1 MKTSYNNFIDDY
13 WENEILKMNEKQD
26 KSRYENDM
34 FSITKKPYTWVGE
47 NTYEN
52 LLINLNIIQS
62 GINFK
67 NKFLEIISSKK
78 GIENWVDIENEYYTQ
93 LKNTYLNPQFSVYGR
108 KVVELN
114 DDFNQIK
121 LKLVDYL
128 KQIEHEFN
136 ENKGA
141 NIYELKKAIGNII
154 YEPFNLKDFTEASK
168 NSKIEL
174 EYNLIKKDIE
184 DLKNDPPSVF
194 NELNDYKKTLISKVG
209 IDNPLENLSKFK
221 KNDDAHHYI
230 DLIPDNI
237 LFLNFNY
244 TSTHLAYN
252 NPINFDQIYDNKKSK
267 VKSINI
273 HGHLEN
279 INNPVIFGF
288 GDELDEEYKQIEKLN
303 NNKYLENIK
312 SINYLET
319 NNYKELLD
327 FISSSSFQV
336 FIFGHSCGLSD
347 RTLLNTI
354 FEHDNCASIK
364 LFYHKKDIDNDNYS
378 DIVRNISRNF
388 NDKAKMRDRVV
399 NKNYCKPLYYNGV
412 ERI

>member
-1 MKTSYNNFIDDY
+1 MNRIILIGNGFDLAHKMKTSYNNFIDDY

-174 EYNLIKKDIE
+174 
-184 DLKNDPPSVF
+184 
-194 NELNDYKKTLISKVG
+194 
-209 IDNPLENLSKFK
+209 
-221 KNDDAHHYI
+221 
-230 DLIPDNI
+230 
-237 LFLNFNY
+237 
-244 TSTHLAYN
+244 
-252 NPINFDQIYDNKKSK
+252 
-267 VKSINI
+267 
-273 HGHLEN
+273 
-279 INNPVIFGF
+279 
-288 GDELDEEYKQIEKLN
+288 
-303 NNKYLENIK
+303 
-312 SINYLET
+312 
-319 NNYKELLD
+319 
-327 FISSSSFQV
+327 
-336 FIFGHSCGLSD
+336 
-347 RTLLNTI
+347 
-354 FEHDNCASIK
+354 
-364 LFYHKKDIDNDNYS
+364 
-378 DIVRNISRNF
+378 
-388 NDKAKMRDRVV
+388 
-399 NKNYCKPLYYNGV
+399 
-412 ERI
+412 